1 MIHMKRYILPIF
13 ALLTASCF
21 VSASGELPKAPKVGT
36 LRGHV
41 DVGPLVPS
49 HHGHNP
55 NISPEVFKKYTV
67 MVTQR
72 GPQHGQAR
80 SMLIRV
86 VAHSKLSATGDF
98 RIILPVGK
106 FQVGVNSMA
115 QLLKNPVQQ
124 DVTISPGKVTRVTI
138 HVDTSRK

>member
-1 MIHMKRYILPIF
+1 MKRFLLPVS
-13 ALLTASCF
+13 ALLLASCA
-21 VSASGELPKAPKVGT
+21 VSASAELQKAPKVGT
-36 LRGHV
+36 LVGHV
-41 DVGPLVPS
+41 DVGPLIPS
-49 HHGHNP
+49 HRGHNP

-67 MVTQR
+67 KVTQH
-72 GPQHGQAR
+72 GPQNGQAR

-98 RIILPVGK
+98 RIILPAGK
-106 FQVGVNSMA
+106 FQVGINSMV

-124 DVTISPGKVTRVTI
+124 DVTISAGKITRVTI